1 MVQDEVDSDVNW
13 GVFTGYSP
21 HKNDYIVWDK
31 LHFIPKF

>member
-21 HKNDYIVWDK
+21 HKNDYIVRQIT
-31 LHFIPKF
+31 LYS